1 MPLDLA
7 PDVSPARQRRGKLA
21 YLSGRAA
28 EQGVE
33 RHYIQRGQQ
42 VLARRWRGLS
52 GEIDLVFDGPDGLIF
67 VEVKCGPTH
76 DLAAERLGPAQRQRI
91 CLAVEEYVDQVL
103 GQPFAERHYHLATV
117 DGTGQVAIRDD
128 YFLP

>member
-103 GQPFAERHYHLATV
+103 GQPLAERHYHLATV